1 MKDNQIKFSHMI
13 IFLILFIFVLST
25 FYSGRLNKSYS
36 NSPEIINFRGIKNKY
51 FIQYSPEF
59 IPSLIRPGNAS
70 ASIRIH
76 RDNLSSEEMTRIQQ
90 QLVSDGWRR
99 IKDEG
104 RYSQYC
110 LNKTQ
115 ILNIGSPVTLK
126 KRNGEIIQNDKVNSW
141 IISLYYN
148 DNGVNSCY

>member
-1 MKDNQIKFSHMI
+1 MI

-36 NSPEIINFRGIKNKY
+36 N
-51 FIQYSPEF
+51 SPEF

-104 RYSQYC
+104 RYFQYC

-126 KRNGEIIQNDKVNSW
+126 KRSGEIIQNDKVNSW
-141 IISLYYN
+141 IIILYYN